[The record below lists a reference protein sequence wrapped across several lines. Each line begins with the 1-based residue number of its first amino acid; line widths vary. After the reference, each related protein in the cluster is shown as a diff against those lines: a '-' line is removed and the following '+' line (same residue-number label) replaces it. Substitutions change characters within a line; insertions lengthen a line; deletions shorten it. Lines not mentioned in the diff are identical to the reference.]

1 MEHPYNKGECFTVRL
16 PVELKNR
23 IRIEA
28 AYEYKDMSK
37 FVRDLLERVCNER
50 SDQRYGRDG
59 IKSEAA

>member
-1 MEHPYNKGECFTVRL
+1 MEHPFDKGELFTVRL
-16 PVELKNR
+16 PAGLKNR